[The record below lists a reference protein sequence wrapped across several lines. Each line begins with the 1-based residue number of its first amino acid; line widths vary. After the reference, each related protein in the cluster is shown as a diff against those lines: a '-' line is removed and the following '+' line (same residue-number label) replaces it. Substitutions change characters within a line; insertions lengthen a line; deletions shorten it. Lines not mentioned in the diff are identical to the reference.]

1 MIKAIQDYIRLY
13 NKNPRPFQRVA
24 SAGRIIRKVKKY
36 KELQKHE
43 TNLAPRFRE
52 TMLVN
57 IGTAF
62 LMPTSRIKPARKVA
76 NKPPAKN
83 AEATVRLAKPQGHSI
98 RKKAGQ
104 DAVKAS
110 STAKNK
116 AVAKKPTRARRRAG
130 PSQKAAGGI
139 YQLDLS
145 AFFPESVTQREKWIC
160 LACVLDV
167 FTRHMGL
174 NRVSQPQWPFSRE
187 RSYANASSRRSF
199 SRIRRRVRS
208 TKASL
213 LARQLSSRTPR
224 A

>member
-1 MIKAIQDYIRLY
+1 
-13 NKNPRPFQRVA
+13 
-24 SAGRIIRKVKKY
+24 
-36 KELQKHE
+36 
-43 TNLAPRFRE
+43 LAPRFRE

-62 LMPTSRIKPARKVA
+62 LMPTSRIKPALKVA

-83 AEATVRLAKPQGHSI
+83 AEATVRLAKPRGLSI

-116 AVAKKPTRARRRAG
+116 AAEKKPTRARRRAR

-145 AFFPESVTQREKWIC
+145 AFFPESVERPTVSGRIFTTNRMDSPTC
-160 LACVLDV
+160 SLASRSRASTGVDLIRIGPTLYKILVL
-167 FTRHMGL
+167 GA
-174 NRVSQPQWPFSRE
+174 VSW
-187 RSYANASSRRSF
+187 
-199 SRIRRRVRS
+199 
-208 TKASL
+208 
-213 LARQLSSRTPR
+213 
-224 A
+224 